1 VSAQY
6 ENVLIE
12 QSRNV
17 LLTGSGWGG
26 GRGRAVEA
34 RPDWAKPHF
43 YLGKTLAALGE
54 LSAARTELEAAAR
67 IEPDLS
73 QHQYQL
79 AQVYRRLGNVEKAEQ
94 HLARYRELVELERK
108 KKTPAE
114 FNVP

>member
-1 VSAQY
+1 MPSDISGAQSKRVPTGRSRTSIWARRSPRWVS
-6 ENVLIE
+6 
-12 QSRNV
+12 S
-17 LLTGSGWGG
+17 SG
-26 GRGRAVEA
+26 
-34 RPDWAKPHF
+34 
-43 YLGKTLAALGE
+43 
-54 LSAARTELEAAAR
+54 ARTELEDAAR

-94 HLARYRELVELERK
+94 HLARYRELVELERN